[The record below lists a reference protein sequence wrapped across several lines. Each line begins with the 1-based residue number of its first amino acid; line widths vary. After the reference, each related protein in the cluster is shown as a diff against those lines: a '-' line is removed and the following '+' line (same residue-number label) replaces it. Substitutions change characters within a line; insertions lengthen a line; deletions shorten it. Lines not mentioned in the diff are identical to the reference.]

1 MVARSNKTHAANT
14 LAVSDSCVRRVL
26 LGAPVTPAV
35 HRLLTLQL
43 RAPNTPHT
51 PAASAA

>member
-43 RAPNTPHT
+43 APANT